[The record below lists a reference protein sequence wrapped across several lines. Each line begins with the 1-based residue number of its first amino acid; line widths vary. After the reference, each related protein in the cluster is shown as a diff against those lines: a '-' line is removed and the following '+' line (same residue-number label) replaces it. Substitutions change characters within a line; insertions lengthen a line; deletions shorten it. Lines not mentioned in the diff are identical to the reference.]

1 MKLGAINQKLIAFG
15 LKLTKKNVKK
25 IIYMCTTFEKW
36 EAYIEET
43 KIEESDNVIENSQI
57 KLGVISQA
65 VTSNFMER
73 CKPVNLNP

>member
-1 MKLGAINQKLIAFG
+1 MKLGAINQKLIGFG

-43 KIEESDNVIENSQI
+43 KIEESDKPN
-57 KLGVISQA
+57 KAWCDIS
-65 VTSNFMER
+65 SCNFQFYGQM
-73 CKPVNLNP
+73 